1 MNYDKI
7 INISET
13 ERWVVDY
20 EREIAVRQ
28 SFHADIRYFNCKPSW
43 HDMDQFPLETLKK
56 VVDSL

>member
-20 EREIAVRQ
+20 ERKIVVHQ
-28 SFHADIRYFNCKPSW
+28 SFHSDIRYFGCTPSW
-43 HDMDQFPLETLKK
+43 HDMYKFPIETLKK
-56 VVDSL
+56 VVDSI